1 MEGKA
6 PSDQARRNNERE
18 RGRVPPYQQLAA
30 DIARPLA
37 DLRVLGNTGN
47 DDERIERDASINVDS
62 TTENTMDIRQ
72 EPREEAQERKQ
83 RQGKATTYQ
92 QLAEDIAQPLAELQ
106 VSGASNE
113 RTTQHEAG
121 QEPNEQ
127 GQERNQ
133 LQQTFPPN
141 QQLAERRVPGDNNAN
156 REAATTVDGR
166 NESEIESRHRSTE
179 RKEEV
184 RGSKHYAGI
193 ATDISGQ
200 LRVLRV
206 PGISD
211 ERDLRREVR
220 TQAQRQVTE
229 SIPQQQSLSEYDPD
243 ATCGSGYEYESCRR
257 LSEYSAGE
265 IQSESDQGLQ
275 LASIGEGESTKS
287 FPQQESLSEY
297 NPDATCGSGYEYESC
312 GRLSEYSAGEMQSER
327 DQGLQWA
334 SIGEGESTK
343 SFPQQESLSEYNPD
357 ATCGSGFES
366 CEHSSTRSE
375 EGMRIESGYKEG
387 WPLSNQGEA
396 TKSAPQQESISEYN
410 PDATCGS
417 GIEYESCRYS
427 SGQPSEAGESFA
439 DQKSFSEY
447 NENATYD
454 TGSYRGEFDTFAE
467 YSNVQPETGSFES
480 SNQESGGFSSKLPV
494 ERETDLDAFT
504 KEEKNKQLD
513 SCYSPPDGEPTSKRS
528 KPNPEVSDQ
537 QLSLSCHERCDTQT
551 VSIDGVEFPRSHGSI
566 SGMSSVESEH
576 FEPFA
581 GAESR
586 ESALQDNVVH
596 ARTRNDESLSSEF
609 EHMNLEDNNSVERST
624 VSDYSTGSQSNQG
637 RDLREKTHT
646 LPKDLEDGRER
657 SNDVGSDEN
666 ASMAR
671 RYPQGARPKTNV
683 KLPKRNKPK
692 IPKPN
697 TKNAYAE
704 LAKDVAG
711 DLSAMNVQLGDTK
724 PKDRSVTDEQNG
736 LRHEDMVDGSAVQAQ
751 HQQQDTQQQQP
762 SLTNSERITRDVR
775 SEMEDTSMTDGTQ
788 SEDSKTRATSQ
799 QTHTA
804 SRRTR
809 ETREAAERRRQEL
822 EEQQRLVDN
831 MGPELQALVIQMMLR
846 DEEELGG
853 GHVLHGTNLNPPV
866 PPRLQY
872 QRRGEGRNQGGSVQG
887 ASQQPGGSK
896 SKKGKKKSK
905 RHYVDIAGI
914 IAPELAAVNE
924 ALMNGHSEKP
934 EQSTELGEREEDSNA
949 ANQLAGGRSLS
960 QERAPHRGGAR
971 NVGVN
976 SRDQPLGN
984 GRSSRDESRNQT
996 SLPPSAANQRQ
1007 RRGNGN
1013 RQRGK

>member
-30 DIARPLA
+30 DMARPLA
-37 DLRVLGNTGN
+37 DLQVPGNTGN
-47 DDERIERDASINVDS
+47 DDERIEQRDASINVDG
-62 TTENTMDIRQ
+62 TTENTMDTRQ
-72 EPREEAQERKQ
+72 EPRGEAQESKQ
-83 RQGKATTYQ
+83 RQGKVTPYQ

-106 VSGASNE
+106 IRGDSNE
-113 RTTQHEAG
+113 RTDQHEAG

-133 LQQTFPPN
+133 LQQSIPPN
-141 QQLAERRVPGDNNAN
+141 QQLAEPQVPGDSNTN
-156 REAATTVDGR
+156 REAATSVDGR
-166 NESEIESRHRSTE
+166 NESEIESRHCPLD
-179 RKEEV
+179 KQEV
-184 RGSKHYAGI
+184 RGRKHYVDI
-193 ATDISGQ
+193 ATGISGR
-200 LRVLRV
+200 LRELRV
-206 PGISD
+206 PGIGD

-229 SIPQQQSLSEYDPD
+229 SLPQQQSLSEYDPD
-243 ATCGSGYEYESCRR
+243 ATCGSGYEYESC
-257 LSEYSAGE
+257 
-265 IQSESDQGLQ
+265 
-275 LASIGEGESTKS
+275 
-287 FPQQESLSEY
+287 
-297 NPDATCGSGYEYESC
+297 
-312 GRLSEYSAGEMQSER
+312 GRLDAYSSEDMQSER

-357 ATCGSGFES
+357 ATCGSGFEYES

-375 EGMRIESGYKEG
+375 EEMRIESGYNEE

-396 TKSAPQQESISEYN
+396 TKSGPQQESISEYN

-417 GIEYESCRYS
+417 GIEYESCRHS
-427 SGQPSEAGESFA
+427 SGQPSEAGES
-439 DQKSFSEY
+439 SEY
-447 NENATYD
+447 NENATHD

-467 YSNVQPETGSFES
+467 YSNVHPETGSFES
-480 SNQESGGFSSKLPV
+480 SNQETGGSGGFSSKLPV
-494 ERETDLDAFT
+494 ERETDLNACT
-504 KEEKNKQLD
+504 KEEKNTQLD
-513 SCYSPPDGEPTSKRS
+513 SCYSQPDGEPTSKRS
-528 KPNPEVSDQ
+528 KPNPEVADQ
-537 QLSLSCHERCDTQT
+537 QLALSLHERCHTQT
-551 VSIDGVEFPRSHGSI
+551 VSVDGVEFPWSQGSI

-586 ESALQDNVVH
+586 EFALQNNLVQSR
-596 ARTRNDESLSSEF
+596 AGNDESLSSEF

-624 VSDYSTGSQSNQG
+624 VSDYSTGYQSNQG
-637 RDLREKTHT
+637 RDLRERTHT

-657 SNDVGSDEN
+657 TYDVGSDEK

-683 KLPKRNKPK
+683 KLPQRNKHK

-704 LAKDVAG
+704 LAKNVAG

-724 PKDRSVTDEQNG
+724 PRDPRVTEERSAA
-736 LRHEDMVDGSAVQAQ
+736 RHQDMVDGSAVQAQ
-751 HQQQDTQQQQP
+751 HQQQDTQQQQQP
-762 SLTNSERITRDVR
+762 SLTNNERVTRSRDVR

-788 SEDSKTRATSQ
+788 SGDSKRSATSH

-853 GHVLHGTNLNPPV
+853 GHVLHGANLNPPV

-872 QRRGEGRNQGGSVQG
+872 QRRGEDRSQGESVQG

-896 SKKGKKKSK
+896 SKKGKKKK
-905 RHYVDIAGI
+905 PHYVDIAGI

-934 EQSTELGEREEDSNA
+934 RQSTKRGEIEEDSNA
-949 ANQLAGGRSLS
+949 TNQVAGGHSLG
-960 QERAPHRGGAR
+960 QERVSHRSGAH
-971 NVGVN
+971 NSDIN
-976 SRDQPLGN
+976 SRDQPFGN
-984 GRSSRDESRNQT
+984 GMS